1 MYSGIIRFTA
11 TIAAALA
18 LMNPS
23 AWASED
29 ATQFYLL
36 GSKGP
41 LAGITP
47 PAGGYATSI
56 KYYYTGT
63 ASGDAA
69 RGVGLNQ
76 LGNLTLE
83 ADITA
88 DGDVFLEVPFVQ
100 WVSPTQVLGGN
111 LALGLLVPVGWKEVS
126 IDIDAL
132 ATLTLT
138 RPPFDGITIQR
149 QGRFSFSDDT
159 VAVGDPVPMVQLG
172 WNQGNLHWNLTGLL
186 NVPVGEYGK
195 DDLANLGFNR
205 WIFDASA
212 AATWL
217 DPASGLEAS
226 VNAGF
231 SFHEENP
238 DTNYRTGTEFHV
250 DFALQQHFSK
260 VFAVGLVGYHF
271 EQVTGDSG
279 VGAVLGSFEGHAS
292 AIGPNVDFNFL
303 LGKLPVATS
312 LRWYHEFNVKNR
324 LEGDLGVFTAT
335 IPLGGAG

>member
-1 MYSGIIRFTA
+1 MRSRVLRFCASLVVALITA
-11 TIAAALA
+11 
-18 LMNPS
+18 S
-23 AWASED
+23 SSVWASED
-29 ATQFYLL
+29 GTQFYLL

-41 LAGITP
+41 LAGINP
-47 PAGGYATSI
+47 PPGGYATSI
-56 KYYYTGT
+56 KYYYTGS
-63 ASGDAA
+63 AGGDAA

-88 DGDVFLEVPFVQ
+88 DGDVFLEVPFAQ

-111 LALGLLVPVGWKEVS
+111 LAVGLLLPVGWKEVS

-138 RPPFDGITIQR
+138 RPPFDGVTIQR
-149 QGRFSFSDDT
+149 QGRLSITDDT

-172 WNQGNLHWNLTGLL
+172 WDHGNLHWNLTGLL
-186 NVPVGEYGK
+186 NVPVGEYDK
-195 DDLANLGFNR
+195 DALANLGFNR

-217 DPASGLEAS
+217 DPESGREAS

-250 DFALQQHFSK
+250 DFAIQQHFSK
-260 VFAVGLVGYHF
+260 AFAVGLVGYHF

-279 VGAVLGSFEGHAS
+279 VGAVLGPFKGRVTAL
-292 AIGPNVDFNFL
+292 GPNVNFNFL

-324 LEGDLGVFTAT
+324 FEGDLGVFTAT